1 MIMLKRISWDPPS
14 IYDLLAKMV
23 NGYKLLTTFTK
34 NLHHSVSHGSNT
46 LLRFQ
51 GSFSKTKN
59 KREIM
64 RSTCVDRGMRKAKE
78 VFDNGRKLDIFL
90 TELWESFDYKWFL
103 DE

>member
-1 MIMLKRISWDPPS
+1 
-14 IYDLLAKMV
+14 
-23 NGYKLLTTFTK
+23 
-34 NLHHSVSHGSNT
+34 
-46 LLRFQ
+46 
-51 GSFSKTKN
+51 
-59 KREIM
+59 M